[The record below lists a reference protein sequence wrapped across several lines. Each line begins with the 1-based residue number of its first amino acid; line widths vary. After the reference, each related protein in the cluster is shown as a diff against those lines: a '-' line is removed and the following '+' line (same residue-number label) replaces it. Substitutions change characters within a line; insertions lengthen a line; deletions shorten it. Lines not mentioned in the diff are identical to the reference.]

1 MDPEHLALYP
11 FVSEAS
17 IEVESLNIP
26 LERLFHSS
34 AYRPARTRGVERVM
48 QALDG
53 EIEKPSLAGKMQAL
67 SELLSYPFARMLVI
81 AVDDQLFTKRYALAE
96 AKAAHAHLKTENMDF
111 LLEFGEEFGLSAEPQ
126 DFNFKLHFTDYIR
139 FSSVLKESAWKLTN
153 RQLQAGRVWIKKEE
167 FARLLLEAV
176 RERVEKSFSGAPSPS
191 DLPPE
196 VQEFCAPYAAEL
208 KEKFE
213 VRKKQFGITDFGEV
227 EPELFPPCISHAL
240 ASVRAGINLS
250 HSMRFAMTSFLLTV
264 GMSVDDVLALFNV
277 SPDFDAEKTLYQIE
291 HIAGSSG
298 TPYKPPACETMRT
311 YGNCIGKDVLCERI
325 KHPLGYYQK
334 KLYFRNKD
342 KEEREIAERKALGKE
357 TSGKEAPEKETSG
370 MENTE
375 KETPGMENTEKKGT
389 KRPERIEEPKGTDE
403 KKPEKIDMGQDKG

>member
-1 MDPEHLALYP
+1 MDLEHLALYP

-17 IEVESLNIP
+17 AEVESLNIS
-26 LERLFHSS
+26 LEKLLHSP
-34 AYRPARTRGVERVM
+34 AYRPARARGVERVK
-48 QALDG
+48 QALEG
-53 EIEKPSLAGKMQAL
+53 EIEKPSLAGEMQAL

-81 AVDDQLFTKRYALAE
+81 TVDDQLFTKRYALAE
-96 AKAAHAHLKTENMDF
+96 AKAAHTLLKTESMDF

-126 DFNFKLHFTDYIR
+126 DFHFKLHFTDYLR

-153 RQLQAGRVWIKKEE
+153 RQLQAGRVRIKKEE

-176 RERVEKSFSGAPSPS
+176 RERVEKSFSEAPSS
-191 DLPPE
+191 SELPTE
-196 VQEFCAPYAAEL
+196 VREFCAPYTAEI

-240 ASVRAGINLS
+240 ASVRAGINLA
-250 HSMRFAMTSFLLTV
+250 HSMRFAMTSFLLTI
-264 GMSVDDVLALFNV
+264 GMSVEDVLALFNV

-311 YGNCIGKDVLCERI
+311 YGNCIGKNGLCERI
-325 KHPLGYYQK
+325 NHPLSYYQRR
-334 KLYFRNKD
+334 LYRRNKD
-342 KEEREIAERKALGKE
+342 QEEREAAEKEALGKE
-357 TSGKEAPEKETSG
+357 AMRK
-370 MENTE
+370 
-375 KETPGMENTEKKGT
+375 ENTEKKGVGKSVEGAEKVEGT
-389 KRPERIEEPKGTDE
+389 VGANEKTPTERDRPPKKTD
-403 KKPEKIDMGQDKG
+403 